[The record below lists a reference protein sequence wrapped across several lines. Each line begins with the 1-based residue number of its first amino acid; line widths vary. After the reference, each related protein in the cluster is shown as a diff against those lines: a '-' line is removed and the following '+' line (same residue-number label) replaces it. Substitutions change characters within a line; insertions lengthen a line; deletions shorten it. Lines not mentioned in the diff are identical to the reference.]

1 MAINILDK
9 HTANLIAAGEV
20 VERPASAIK
29 EMLENSAD
37 AGATR
42 ITVEIQNGGTTYFR
56 VTDNGCGMSKEDLPK
71 AVLRHATSK
80 IATSS
85 DLAAIGTYGFRG
97 EALAAISAV
106 CDLKI
111 LTKRREDTFGSVLH
125 INSGE
130 IIENGEAGCPDGT
143 TIAASDIF
151 KNIPA
156 RRKFLKK
163 DVSEGIACLAVTEKF
178 ALSRPDIA
186 VNFISDGKQK
196 LNTAGDGNL
205 KNTIYSCLGK
215 EFAAK
220 LIPLEY
226 SYEGIDIS
234 GYIGKPETARP
245 GRSMQN
251 FFINGRYVRSGTI
264 CAALEEGFRA
274 FCPAGKFPAAVIFCT
289 LDFSRV
295 DVNIHPAKTE
305 VKFSEEKKVFEAV
318 LFAVKTALNKGTSYA
333 SSYTPAQ
340 NEIVYPDRKEQS
352 AAGSFTKPVAS
363 TMPSYIPN
371 VATTDEKP
379 KISSQKLMQGIG
391 IDTSFLPH
399 TSTETY
405 RKLDENTAEEKGS
418 ETAKNAVEKE
428 ETEIEPKAS
437 AVPDFKNAFSDEFDG
452 LTDAVTKNTAEPIFV
467 KASVPTSSMDIFAPP
482 PPRVELSNIVTPEK
496 NDTQI
501 SFELVSEKE
510 KIESITKKDEKF
522 KVIGECFDSFI
533 LVEKDNTLYII
544 DKHAAHERI
553 IYEEIKGISHGSS
566 SQTLL
571 EPIRIPLSTDEFE
584 VVSENVEYFQ
594 KTGFSVDLF
603 GTNSI
608 ILRAYPSII
617 NPCDLSDIFTA
628 ITEKLLQG
636 NGNAAGDIFD
646 RALFSAACKAAVKAG
661 QRNTVFADEEI
672 ARKIFS
678 NDAILYCPHGRP
690 VITEFSKD
698 KLYKMF
704 KRL

>member
-42 ITVEIQNGGTTYFR
+42 VTVEIKNGGTSYFR

-71 AVLRHATSK
+71 AILRHATSK
-80 IATSS
+80 ICTSE
-85 DLAAIGTYGFRG
+85 DLLAIGTYGFRG
-97 EALAAISAV
+97 EALAAIAAV
-106 CDLKI
+106 CDLRI

-151 KNIPA
+151 KNVPA

-163 DVSEGIACLAVTEKF
+163 DVSEGSACLAVTEKF

-186 VNFISDGKQK
+186 VTFIADGKPK
-196 LNTAGDGNL
+196 LKTAGDGDL
-205 KNTIYSCLGK
+205 KNAIYSCLGK

-220 LIPLEY
+220 LLPLDY
-226 SYEGIDIS
+226 NYEGISVS

-251 FFINGRYVRSGTI
+251 FFINGRYVRSGTV

-274 FCPAGKFPAAVIFCT
+274 FCPAGKFPAAVIFCS

-318 LFAVKTALNKGTSYA
+318 LFAVRTALNKGTSYSVPEKRDENDIVFPDKTA
-333 SSYTPAQ
+333 NIPKPAQ
-340 NEIVYPDRKEQS
+340 
-352 AAGSFTKPVAS
+352 AS
-363 TMPSYIPN
+363 HAPAPGSYIPDIPK
-371 VATTDEKP
+371 ASEKP
-379 KISSQKLMQGIG
+379 KMNASELARGLGVDLSA
-391 IDTSFLPH
+391 LPR

-405 RKLDENTAEEKGS
+405 KALDATKKTDANISTSPIAEQSK
-418 ETAKNAVEKE
+418 
-428 ETEIEPKAS
+428 KA
-437 AVPDFKNAFSDEFDG
+437 PDFKNAFSGEYDGITDSFAKKSDEP
-452 LTDAVTKNTAEPIFV
+452 LFV
-467 KASVPTSSMDIFAPP
+467 RSSVPAASMDIISPP
-482 PPRVELSNIVTPEK
+482 QKNELPEIK
-496 NDTQI
+496 TKSTQI
-501 SFELVSEKE
+501 EQVSFELESADTPKKE
-510 KIESITKKDEKF
+510 KNVKF
-522 KVIGECFDSFI
+522 RVIGECFDSFI
-533 LVEKDNTLYII
+533 LVEKDDTLYII

-553 IYEEIKGISHGSS
+553 LYEEIKSAAEDSL

-571 EPIRIPLSTDEFE
+571 EPIRISLSTEEFAA
-584 VVSENVEYFQ
+584 VSENMDYFE
-594 KTGFSVDLF
+594 KTGFMIDLF
-603 GTNSI
+603 GTSSI
-608 ILRAYPSII
+608 IVRGYPSHIS
-617 NPCDLSDIFTA
+617 PQDLPDIFTSIA
-628 ITEKLLQG
+628 TKLCDG
-636 NGNAAGDIFD
+636 NGHAAADLFD
-646 RALFSAACKAAVKAG
+646 KALFSAACKAAVKAG
-661 QRNTVFADEEI
+661 QRNTIFRDEEI
-672 ARKIFS
+672 AEKIFS
-678 NDAILYCPHGRP
+678 SDAILYCPHGRP
-690 VITEFSKD
+690 VITEFTKD
-698 KLYKMF
+698 KLYRMF
-704 KRL
+704 KRT

>member
-42 ITVEIQNGGTTYFR
+42 VTVEIKNGGTSYFR

-71 AVLRHATSK
+71 AILRHATSK
-80 IATSS
+80 ICTSE
-85 DLAAIGTYGFRG
+85 DLLAIGTYGFRG
-97 EALAAISAV
+97 EALAAIAAV
-106 CDLKI
+106 CDLRI
-111 LTKRREDTFGSVLH
+111 LTKRKEDDFGSVLH

-130 IIENGEAGCPDGT
+130 VLEHGEAGCPDGT

-151 KNIPA
+151 KNVPA

-163 DVSEGIACLAVTEKF
+163 DVSEGIACMAVTEKF

-186 VNFISDGKQK
+186 VTFIADGKPK
-196 LNTAGDGNL
+196 LKTAGDGDL

-220 LIPLEY
+220 LLPLDY
-226 SYEGIDIS
+226 SYEGITVT

-274 FCPAGKFPAAVIFCT
+274 FCPAGKFPAAVIFCS

-318 LFAVKTALNKGTSYA
+318 LFAVRTALNKGASY
-333 SSYTPAQ
+333 SVPEKHEE
-340 NEIVYPDRKEQS
+340 NHIVFPD
-352 AAGSFTKPVAS
+352 FAS
-363 TMPSYIPN
+363 TAKPLPQAPQMPQNKAQSSYIPDIPKS
-371 VATTDEKP
+371 DEKP
-379 KISSQKLMQGIG
+379 KMSASEFVRQIG
-391 IDTSFLPH
+391 VDTSAIPKQ
-399 TSTETY
+399 STETY
-405 RKLDENTAEEKGS
+405 RKEDLEEKKH
-418 ETAKNAVEKE
+418 EPIKEPEAKS
-428 ETEIEPKAS
+428 PR
-437 AVPDFKNAFSDEFDG
+437 VPDFKNAFSSEFEG
-452 LTDAVTKNTAEPIFV
+452 IAEMVAKPSNTELFVRSSIPQASMEIFAPAP
-467 KASVPTSSMDIFAPP
+467 KASVPE
-482 PPRVELSNIVTPEK
+482 VK
-496 NDTQI
+496 NDAPEIGQV
-501 SFELVSEKE
+501 SFDLETENGSNNEK
-510 KIESITKKDEKF
+510 TVKF
-522 KVIGECFDSFI
+522 RVIGECFDSFI
-533 LVEKDNTLYII
+533 LVEKDEVLYII

-553 IYEEIKGISHGSS
+553 LYEEIKGIAKDAS

-571 EPIRIPLSTDEFE
+571 EPERIPLSTEEFAA
-584 VVSENVEYFQ
+584 VSENIEYFD
-594 KTGFSVDLF
+594 KTGFIIDLF

-608 ILRAYPSII
+608 LVRAYPSHISQS
-617 NPCDLSDIFTA
+617 DLSDVFTSIA
-628 ITEKLLQG
+628 AKLLEG
-636 NGNAAGDIFD
+636 NGHAAGDLFD

-661 QRNTVFADEEI
+661 QRNTIFRDEEI
-672 ARKIFS
+672 AQKIFS
-678 NDAILYCPHGRP
+678 SDAILYCPHGRP
-690 VITEFSKD
+690 VITEFTKE

-704 KRL
+704 KRT

>member
-42 ITVEIQNGGTTYFR
+42 ITVEIKNGGTSYFR
-56 VTDNGCGMSKEDLPK
+56 VTDNGCGMSSEDLPK
-71 AVLRHATSK
+71 AILRHATSK
-80 IATSS
+80 ICTSS

-97 EALAAISAV
+97 EALAAIAAV
-106 CDLKI
+106 CDLRI
-111 LTKRREDTFGSVLH
+111 LTKRSIDSFGSVLH

-130 IIENGEAGCPDGT
+130 IIESGEAGCPDGT

-151 KNIPA
+151 KNVPA

-163 DVSEGIACLAVTEKF
+163 DVSEGIACLAVVEKF

-186 VNFISDGKQK
+186 VNFVADGKPK
-196 LNTAGDGNL
+196 LKTSGDGDL

-215 EFAAK
+215 DFAAK
-220 LIPLEY
+220 LLPLDY
-226 SYEGIDIS
+226 TYEGISVS
-234 GYIGKPETARP
+234 GYVGKPETARS

-274 FCPAGKFPAAVIFCT
+274 FCPAGRFPAAVIFCS

-318 LFAVKTALNKGTSYA
+318 LFAVKTSLNKGTSYA
-333 SSYTPAQ
+333 AQETITENTIVFPKVEQKAVPVPTP
-340 NEIVYPDRKEQS
+340 VV
-352 AAGSFTKPVAS
+352 KPSVPS
-363 TMPSYIPN
+363 MPSYIPDIP
-371 VATTDEKP
+371 ASSEKP
-379 KISSQKLMQGIG
+379 KINSHTLAQSIG
-391 IDTSFLPH
+391 LDTSALPR
-399 TSTETY
+399 TSTESY
-405 RKLDENTAEEKGS
+405 READEKKAFEEKIHS
-418 ETAKNAVEKE
+418 VKT
-428 ETEIEPKAS
+428 
-437 AVPDFKNAFSDEFDG
+437 PDFKNAFAGDFEGITDSITKKHDEP
-452 LTDAVTKNTAEPIFV
+452 LFV
-467 KASVPTSSMDIFAPP
+467 KASVPTSSMDIFSPAPKIDT
-482 PPRVELSNIVTPEK
+482 EALIPEK
-496 NDTQI
+496 KDEAQI
-501 SFELVSEKE
+501 SFELSSDTEQKE
-510 KIESITKKDEKF
+510 ESPIKLS
-522 KVIGECFDSFI
+522 VIGECFNSFI
-533 LVEKDNTLYII
+533 LVEKDDVLYVI

-553 IYEEIKGISHGSS
+553 LYEEIKGISADCP

-571 EPIRIPLSTDEFE
+571 EPIRIPLSTEEFAA
-584 VVSENVEYFQ
+584 VADNTDYFD
-594 KTGFSVDLF
+594 KTGFVIELF

-608 ILRAYPSII
+608 LVRAYPAHL
-617 NPCDLSDIFTA
+617 NTNDLADIFTSIA
-628 ITEKLLQG
+628 SKLLEG
-636 NGNAAGDIFD
+636 NGHAAGDLFD

-661 QRNTVFADEEI
+661 QRNSIYADEEI
-672 ARKIFS
+672 AKKIFS
-678 NDAILYCPHGRP
+678 SDAILYCPHGRP
-690 VITEFSKD
+690 VIFEFTKE

-704 KRL
+704 KRT

>member
-80 IATSS
+80 ICSPEDLSS
-85 DLAAIGTYGFRG
+85 IGTYGFRG
-97 EALAAISAV
+97 EALAAIAAV
-106 CDLKI
+106 CDLRI
-111 LTKRREDTFGSVLH
+111 LTKRKEDTFGSVLH

-163 DVSEGIACLAVTEKF
+163 DVSEGTACLAVTEKF

-186 VNFISDGKQK
+186 VTFIADGKQK
-196 LNTAGDGNL
+196 LKTTGDGDL

-220 LIPLEY
+220 LIPLDY
-226 SYEGIDIS
+226 SYEGICVS

-251 FFINGRYVRSGTI
+251 FFINGRYVRSGTV

-274 FCPAGKFPAAVIFCT
+274 FCPVGKFPAAVIFCT

-305 VKFSEEKKVFEAV
+305 VKFSEEKNVFEAV
-318 LFAVKTALNKGTSYA
+318 LFAVKTALNKGTSY
-333 SSYTPAQ
+333 SYEEKSKE
-340 NEIVYPDRKEQS
+340 NEIVFPDRAYIKPNPQNTV
-352 AAGSFTKPVAS
+352 AAVSH
-363 TMPSYIPN
+363 SYIPDIPK
-371 VATTDEKP
+371 ASDEKP
-379 KISSQKLMQGIG
+379 VVSQKEMAKGLG
-391 IDTSFLPH
+391 IDTSF
-399 TSTETY
+399 
-405 RKLDENTAEEKGS
+405 
-418 ETAKNAVEKE
+418 
-428 ETEIEPKAS
+428 IPKAS
-437 AVPDFKNAFSDEFDG
+437 TQSYRELDEKKETSPEIKHGFEKKNSVPNFSKAFLEDYAGITDSVALSPKKN
-452 LTDAVTKNTAEPIFV
+452 EPLFV
-467 KASVPTSSMDIFAPP
+467 RASVPTDSMDIFSPP
-482 PPRVELSNIVTPEK
+482 PKTDIPYPQEP
-496 NDTQI
+496 QI
-501 SFELVSEKE
+501 KESVSQIFFELDSE
-510 KIESITKKDEKF
+510 KDEKADEEIPSSSNV
-522 KVIGECFDSFI
+522 KVIGECFNSFI
-533 LVEKDNTLYII
+533 LAECDDTLYII

-553 IYEEIKGISHGSS
+553 LYEEIKTAADGAA
-566 SQTLL
+566 SQLIL
-571 EPIRIPLSTDEFE
+571 EPVRIPLSTDEFSA
-584 VVSENVEYFQ
+584 VYENKDYFD
-594 KTGFSVDLF
+594 KTGFIIDFF

-608 ILRAYPSII
+608 IVRAYPEHIDS
-617 NPCDLSDIFTA
+617 CDLADIFLS
-628 ITEKLLQG
+628 ITSKLCEG
-636 NGNAAGDIFD
+636 NGHAAGDIFD
-646 RALFSAACKAAVKAG
+646 KALFSAACKAAVKAG
-661 QRNTVFADEEI
+661 QKNSIFTDEYI
-672 ARKIFS
+672 AQKIFS
-678 NDAILYCPHGRP
+678 SEAILYCPHGRP
-690 VITEFSKD
+690 VITEFSKE

-704 KRL
+704 KRT